1 MATQWQTFPV
11 EFKGGLISNLSPLQH
26 GTNAVGSAT
35 ILQNFEV
42 KKDGG
47 YSKIL
52 GYIKYDSAAVTGT
65 GKVLA
70 LKAISST
77 KIIAAREDGSET
89 KYYKSSG
96 SGWSLLTNGDSLNS
110 LGGKV
115 NHADFNLTGDD
126 KVIFVDGVNAPQV
139 YNTSNDSLTAISSS
153 SVAAASHV
161 VMYKN
166 TAFYSVNNLLKFAA
180 PYSVDDLSVTNG
192 AGEINITQPIT
203 GLVVFRDQL
212 IIFTKNSVK
221 KLTGSSAADFTVSPI
236 ADNIGCLNGDTIQEI
251 GGDIIY
257 LAADGIRLLSATDRI
272 GDFGLDIVSDKI
284 TKTATSFLN
293 STTQYCTVLL
303 KNKAQYRVFA
313 YVDGTQASASSGL
326 IGTKFI
332 SQGGESIQ
340 WSSTKGIKAFV
351 ADSVYSGSTETIYF
365 ANEDGYIY
373 QMDSGATFNGEAIE
387 SIYESPYMP
396 LADPEVRK
404 TFYKMTLYIEP
415 TGGMDIDTNLKFDF
429 SPSSDTA
436 IVQPDTVNI
445 SSTLSNSIFVFGNS
459 NARYINGETF
469 TATANQT
476 AFILQDNPY
485 NVTTTSKV
493 IVTLNG
499 TEITTYTLASA
510 ADGSNYDITITLATG
525 ATVNDVVI
533 IKLLPPSSTVVTTYG
548 GQIDNVYSESVIG
561 SGKTV
566 ALRVTDNST
575 NPTFTLDTAVFE
587 YRQNDRQ

>member
-52 GYIKYDSAAVTGT
+52 GYAKYDTSAVTGT

-77 KIIAAREDGSET
+77 KIIAAREDSSET
-89 KYYKSSG
+89 KYYKSTG
-96 SGWSLLTNGDSLNS
+96 SGWSLLTNGDALNS

-115 NHADFNLTGDD
+115 KHVDFNLTGTD
-126 KVIFVDGVNAPQV
+126 KVIFVDGVNSPQV
-139 YNTSNDSLTAISSS
+139 YDTSDDSLTAISSS
-153 SVAAASHV
+153 AVTGATDVAIF
-161 VMYKN
+161 KN
-166 TAFYSVNNLLKFAA
+166 TAFYAVDNFLKFAA
-180 PYSVDDLSVTNG
+180 PYTVDDLSVANN

-236 ADNIGCLNGDTIQEI
+236 ADRIGCLNGDTIQEI

-284 TKTATSFLN
+284 TKTATDFLN
-293 STTQYCTVLL
+293 SSTEYCTVLL
-303 KNKAQYRVFA
+303 KNKAQYRIFA
-313 YVDGTQASASSGL
+313 YVAGTQESASSGL

-351 ADSVYSGSTETIYF
+351 ADSVYSGSVETIYF

-373 QMDSGATFNGEAIE
+373 QMDNGATFNGEPIE

-396 LADPEVRK
+396 LTDPEVRK

-415 TGGMDIDTNLKFDF
+415 SGGMDVDTNLKFDF
-429 SPSSDTA
+429 SPSTDTSV
-436 IVQPDTVNI
+436 IQPDTINI
-445 SSTLSNSIFVFGNS
+445 SSTLSNSIFVFGDA
-459 NARYINGETF
+459 NARYINAETF
-469 TATANQT
+469 TATAGQT
-476 AFILQDNPY
+476 AYVIQDNPY
-485 NVTTTSKV
+485 NVTSTTKA
-493 IVTLNG
+493 IVTVNG
-499 TEITTYTLASA
+499 TEITAYTLSSV
-510 ADGSNYDITITLATG
+510 ADGSNYDITITLTTPSTLA
-525 ATVNDVVI
+525 DVVI
-533 IKLLPPSSTVVTTYG
+533 VKLLPPSSTVVTTYG

-575 NPTFTLDTAVFE
+575 NPTFTLDTAVLEF
-587 YRQNDRQ
+587 RQNDRQ